1 MLLACGLI
9 LSSSLFAQKIISLNN
24 PSFESEVTNVNV
36 APPGWNS
43 FSARP
48 EGYPD
53 LLTHESGVTASPQN
67 GNVFLGFRTKRG
79 AIYEGVSQQ
88 LSAPINKD
96 SVYQMTIWLAH
107 ASQ

>member
-1 MLLACGLI
+1 
-9 LSSSLFAQKIISLNN
+9 
-24 PSFESEVTNVNV
+24 
-36 APPGWNS
+36 
-43 FSARP
+43 
-48 EGYPD
+48 
-53 LLTHESGVTASPQN
+53 LTHESGVTASPQN